1 MKLVDESKQQM
12 SAFKRPTLRTL
23 GGVSK
28 VFTTIQQG
36 GASVSA
42 WVADTKIRAVATGT
56 PGRVGEICTEMH
68 RGDCVN
74 RPPPTQWTPPCEY
87 EFYAEK
93 SLADNERATYI
104 ERCEKWFADHP
115 PRAPKAPKAPIEY
128 NREIIAEFYSKI
140 NTMPSIEERVAV
152 FRKAGMPEWR
162 IQKHVAWNEL
172 MEATS
177 DERQKVIDD
186 IFGVCVP
193 PKSKTKA
200 ATKTKVI
207 KPVKKKMP

>member
-1 MKLVDESKQQM
+1 MATFQ
-12 SAFKRPTLRTL
+12 RPTLRKL

-28 VFTTIQQG
+28 VFTTVQQG

-42 WVADTKIRAVATGT
+42 WVADTKIHTVATGT
-56 PGRVGEICTEMH
+56 PGLVGEICTKMH
-68 RGDCVN
+68 RGDCMK
-74 RPPPTQWTPPCEY
+74 RPPPTQWTPQYEY

-93 SLADNERATYI
+93 MIQESERAAYI
-104 ERCEKWFADHP
+104 ERCKKWFADHP
-115 PRAPKAPKAPIEY
+115 PRTPKAPTPPIEY
-128 NREIIAEFYSKI
+128 NREIIAEFYSKFR
-140 NTMPSIEERVAV
+140 TMPSLDKRVAA

-162 IQKHVAWNEL
+162 IQKHIEWQEM

-186 IFGVCVP
+186 IFGVYVP
-193 PKSKTKA
+193 TKSKTKT
-200 ATKTKVI
+200 ATKTVTKVI

>member
-12 SAFKRPTLRTL
+12 ATFQRPTLRKL

-28 VFTTIQQG
+28 VFTTVQQG

-42 WVADTKIRAVATGT
+42 WVATTKMRTVATGT

-68 RGDCVN
+68 RGDCVK
-74 RPPPTQWTPPCEY
+74 RYLTEWTPQCEY
-87 EFYAEK
+87 EFYAERALPE
-93 SLADNERATYI
+93 SERAAYI
-104 ERCEKWFADHP
+104 ERCKKWFEEHP
-115 PRAPKAPKAPIEY
+115 PRIPKAPKAPVEY
-128 NREIIAEFYSKI
+128 SREMIAEFYSKRT
-140 NTMPSIEERVAV
+140 TMPSLEERVAA
-152 FRKAGMPEWR
+152 FRKAGMPEER
-162 IQKHVAWNEL
+162 IAKHVAWHEV

-186 IFGVCVP
+186 IFGVYVP

-200 ATKTKVI
+200 VTKSKTI

>member
-12 SAFKRPTLRTL
+12 ATFQRPTLRKL

-28 VFTTIQQG
+28 VFTTVQQG

-42 WVADTKIRAVATGT
+42 WVADTKMRTVATGT

-68 RGDCVN
+68 RGDCVK
-74 RPPPTQWTPPCEY
+74 RPQSQWTPQCEY

-93 SLADNERATYI
+93 TLPENERAAYI
-104 ERCEKWFADHP
+104 ERCKKWFEEHP
-115 PRAPKAPKAPIEY
+115 PRTPKAPKAPIEY
-128 NREIIAEFYSKI
+128 NREMIAEFYSKKSVV
-140 NTMPSIEERVAV
+140 PPIEERVAA
-152 FRKAGMPEWR
+152 FRKAGMPEGR
-162 IQKHVAWNEL
+162 IQKHVAWQEV
-172 MEATS
+172 MDATS

-186 IFGVCVP
+186 IFGVYVP
-193 PKSKTKA
+193 PKSKTKT

>member
-12 SAFKRPTLRTL
+12 ATFKRPTLRKL

-28 VFTTIQQG
+28 VFTTVQQG

-42 WVADTKIRAVATGT
+42 WVADTKMRAVPTGT
-56 PGRVGEICTEMH
+56 PGRVGEICTQMH
-68 RGDCVN
+68 RGDCVK
-74 RPPPTQWTPPCEY
+74 RTPLIQWTPQSEY

-93 SLADNERATYI
+93 TLPESERAAYI
-104 ERCEKWFADHP
+104 ERCKKWFEEHP

-128 NREIIAEFYSKI
+128 SREIIAEFYSKI
-140 NTMPSIEERVAV
+140 NTMPSLEERVAA
-152 FRKAGMPEWR
+152 FRKAGMPEER
-162 IQKHVAWNEL
+162 IQKHVAWQEVID
-172 MEATS
+172 ATS

-186 IFGVCVP
+186 IFGVYVP
-193 PKSKTKA
+193 PKSKTKSV
-200 ATKTKVI
+200 TKTKVI